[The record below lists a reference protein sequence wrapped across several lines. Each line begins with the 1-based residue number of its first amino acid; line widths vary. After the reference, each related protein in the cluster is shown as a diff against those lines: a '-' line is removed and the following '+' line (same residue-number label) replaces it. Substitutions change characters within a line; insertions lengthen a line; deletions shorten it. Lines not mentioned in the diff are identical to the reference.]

1 MIEIYIF
8 KYAKNKLATIIP
20 NPISTSSF
28 KQLFSF
34 GKEGRFGCSKHLV
47 IDRFYDIP
55 TTKSKR
61 STSFGYGN
69 KIDLSLKNRTPAP
82 GDYTIKSEFEVSK

>member
-34 GKEGRFGCSKHLV
+34 GKEGRFGCSKHLQ
-47 IDRFYDIP
+47 
-55 TTKSKR
+55 
-61 STSFGYGN
+61 
-69 KIDLSLKNRTPAP
+69 LK
-82 GDYTIKSEFEVSK
+82 